1 MVAAPMCLFAEVKI
15 GTVDTQEVFTLMPEL
30 KTAQASLEEVNK
42 KYQTEYKALQEEFNK
57 KLQEY
62 QALAKDTPETIKQR
76 REQELNEL
84 GQKIQTFEQVANQD
98 IQSSRRNSWL
108 LSMRKSTLP
117 SKPLATRTDTHT
129 SSRTL
134 RWSTKTRLPTMWL
147 LWLRR
152 NSTSRTLRQLRLQLQ
167 QQLLP
172 RNKQGYYCITA
183 VTIRSWRLFFLHT
196 SDTAPSWANDRGSGH
211 VFS

>member
-1 MVAAPMCLFAEVKI
+1 MLKKLLLAVMVAAPMCLFAEVKI

-98 IQSSRRNSWL
+98 IQ
-108 LSMRKSTLP
+108 
-117 SKPLATRTDTHT
+117 
-129 SSRTL
+129 
-134 RWSTKTRLPTMWL
+134 
-147 LWLRR
+147 
-152 NSTSRTLRQLRLQLQ
+152 Q
-167 QQLLP
+167 QQQKLMAP
-172 RNKQGYYCITA
+172 IYEKINTAIKAVGDENGYTYILEDSQVIYKNPT
-183 VTIRSWRLFFLHT
+183 
-196 SDTAPSWANDRGSGH
+196 ANDVTH
-211 VFS
+211 LVKAKLNLKDAPATPATTPATTPAKK

>member
-1 MVAAPMCLFAEVKI
+1 MLKKLLLAVMVAAPMCLFAEVKI

-42 KYQTEYKALQEEFNK
+42 KYQTEYKALQDEFNK

-98 IQSSRRNSWL
+98 IQEQQKKLMAPIGNSSIPVGRSDAL
-108 LSMRKSTLP
+108 VSTDKAIADKLGI
-117 SKPLATRTDTHT
+117 
-129 SSRTL
+129 
-134 RWSTKTRLPTMWL
+134 
-147 LWLRR
+147 
-152 NSTSRTLRQLRLQLQ
+152 Q
-167 QQLLP
+167 
-172 RNKQGYYCITA
+172 YVC
-183 VTIRSWRLFFLHT
+183 
-196 SDTAPSWANDRGSGH
+196 
-211 VFS
+211 

>member
-98 IQSSRRNSWL
+98 IQ
-108 LSMRKSTLP
+108 
-117 SKPLATRTDTHT
+117 
-129 SSRTL
+129 
-134 RWSTKTRLPTMWL
+134 
-147 LWLRR
+147 
-152 NSTSRTLRQLRLQLQ
+152 Q
-167 QQLLP
+167 QQQKLMAP
-172 RNKQGYYCITA
+172 IYEKINTAIKAVGDENGYTYILEDSQVIYKNPT
-183 VTIRSWRLFFLHT
+183 
-196 SDTAPSWANDRGSGH
+196 ANDVTSL
-211 VFS
+211 VKAKLNLKDAPATPATTPATTPAKK

>member
-1 MVAAPMCLFAEVKI
+1 MCLFAEVKI

-98 IQSSRRNSWL
+98 IQ
-108 LSMRKSTLP
+108 
-117 SKPLATRTDTHT
+117 
-129 SSRTL
+129 
-134 RWSTKTRLPTMWL
+134 
-147 LWLRR
+147 
-152 NSTSRTLRQLRLQLQ
+152 Q
-167 QQLLP
+167 QQQKKP
-172 RNKQGYYCITA
+172 DCQRCDSFG
-183 VTIRSWRLFFLHT
+183 
-196 SDTAPSWANDRGSGH
+196 
-211 VFS
+211 

>member
-30 KTAQASLEEVNK
+30 KTAQASLEEV
-42 KYQTEYKALQEEFNK
+42 NK

-98 IQSSRRNSWL
+98 IQ
-108 LSMRKSTLP
+108 
-117 SKPLATRTDTHT
+117 
-129 SSRTL
+129 
-134 RWSTKTRLPTMWL
+134 
-147 LWLRR
+147 
-152 NSTSRTLRQLRLQLQ
+152 Q
-167 QQLLP
+167 QQQKLMAP
-172 RNKQGYYCITA
+172 IYEKINTAIKAVGDENGYTYILEDSQVIYKNPT
-183 VTIRSWRLFFLHT
+183 
-196 SDTAPSWANDRGSGH
+196 AND
-211 VFS
+211 VTPLVKAKLNLKDAPATPATTPAKK

>member
-1 MVAAPMCLFAEVKI
+1 MCLFAEVKI

-98 IQSSRRNSWL
+98 IQEQQKKLMAPIYEKINTAIKAVGDENGYTYILEDSQVIYKNP
-108 LSMRKSTLP
+108 TANDVT
-117 SKPLATRTDTHT
+117 PLV
-129 SSRTL
+129 
-134 RWSTKTRLPTMWL
+134 
-147 LWLRR
+147 RR
-152 NSTSRTLRQLRLQLQ
+152 NSTSRTLRQLL

-172 RNKQGYYCITA
+172 RNKQGYNCITA
-183 VTIRSWRLFFLHT
+183 VTIRSWRLFFCALQLHRT
-196 SDTAPSWANDRGSGH
+196 KLGG
-211 VFS
+211 

>member
-98 IQSSRRNSWL
+98 IQEQQKKL
-108 LSMRKSTLP
+108 MAPIYEKSTLQ

-134 RWSTKTRLPTMWL
+134 R
-147 LWLRR
+147 
-152 NSTSRTLRQLRLQLQ
+152 
-167 QQLLP
+167 
-172 RNKQGYYCITA
+172 
-183 VTIRSWRLFFLHT
+183 
-196 SDTAPSWANDRGSGH
+196 
-211 VFS
+211 

>member
-1 MVAAPMCLFAEVKI
+1 MLKKLLLAVMVAAPMCLFAEVKI

-98 IQSSRRNSWL
+98 IQEQQKKLMAPIYEKINTAIKAVGDENGYTYILEDSQVIYKN
-108 LSMRKSTLP
+108 
-117 SKPLATRTDTHT
+117 
-129 SSRTL
+129 
-134 RWSTKTRLPTMWL
+134 PT
-147 LWLRR
+147 
-152 NSTSRTLRQLRLQLQ
+152 
-167 QQLLP
+167 
-172 RNKQGYYCITA
+172 
-183 VTIRSWRLFFLHT
+183 
-196 SDTAPSWANDRGSGH
+196 AND
-211 VFS
+211 VTPLVKAKLNLKDAPATPATTPATTPAKE